1 MAGAA
6 GCRLYVISNDEQDPQ
21 QVYVTEIWD
30 DKTAHD
36 ASLQMPEVR
45 QLIQQAMPLLDGM
58 PTGGQEL
65 TILVVMAFEYL
76 YPNFSSDINRKMVKL
91 QPLNVVRKI
100 RIIPLF

>member
-1 MAGAA
+1 MYLLHGKLTAKKDRKRPLQNSTQASELVAGAA

-65 TILVVMAFEYL
+65 TILGGHGV
-76 YPNFSSDINRKMVKL
+76 
-91 QPLNVVRKI
+91 
-100 RIIPLF
+100 

>member
-1 MAGAA
+1 MYLLHGKLTAKKGQEEALAKILLQASELVAGAA

-65 TILVVMAFEYL
+65 TILGGHGV
-76 YPNFSSDINRKMVKL
+76 
-91 QPLNVVRKI
+91 
-100 RIIPLF
+100 